1 MARTTIRCTISLPPK
16 LAAQLDEVAEREY
29 RTRSAV
35 IQMLIRTH
43 INENHRL
50 GKTETVV
57 HREGAGGPT

>member
-1 MARTTIRCTISLPPK
+1 MARTTTRFTISLSPE
-16 LAAQLDEVAEREY
+16 LAQRLDEVAEREY

-50 GKTETVV
+50 GETETVEGDGS
-57 HREGAGGPT
+57 REA